1 MDLELQQKF
10 EQQEAKLNEIYASV
24 EKMRKYFL
32 WTLLIT
38 IVTVVLPLI
47 GLVFVIPWFLHTIL
61 SAYSIPS

>member
-10 EQQEAKLNEIYASV
+10 EQQEAKLNEIYTSV

-61 SAYSIPS
+61 SAYSISS

>member
-61 SAYSIPS
+61 SVYSIPS